1 MKRIG
6 LSIGLLLV
14 IALPGAAQSKI
25 FEHTVS
31 LRPGGQLRL
40 DVDKGSVRLMGWD
53 RDQVEIRAR
62 IEAERS
68 WDSTYAGRVVDA
80 TTVDVVSSAGLVSI
94 RGNYDKV
101 PTDGIFGNHV
111 TPNIHYEIRA
121 PRRVDLQLDIDRA
134 NSIIT
139 GFEGRIDLEAD
150 RSVIETV
157 DVNGPIRVSIDRG
170 GDSSFRNVR
179 GSVNVD
185 ADRTNLRIDMARL
198 DDSSRIVIDRGNID
212 MSLARGQGLDLDTS
226 LSRRASFDS
235 SLPLQMRNFRNNNP
249 SGTMNGGGPR
259 LAIQADRSRIRLR

>member
-14 IALPGAAQSKI
+14 IALPLAAQSRI
-25 FEHTVS
+25 FERTVS

-80 TTVDVVSSAGLVSI
+80 TTVDVVSSAGSVSI

-101 PTDGIFGNHV
+101 PNDGIFGNHV

-121 PRRVDLQLDIDRA
+121 PRRVDLQLDVDRA
-134 NSIIT
+134 NSTIS
-139 GFEGRIDLEAD
+139 GFEGRVDLEAD
-150 RSVIETV
+150 RSVIDSADLT
-157 DVNGPIRVSIDRG
+157 GRIQVSIDRG

-179 GSVNVD
+179 GSLNVD
-185 ADRTNLRIDMARL
+185 ADRTNLRIDLTRL
-198 DDSSRIVIDRGNID
+198 DDTSRIEIDRGDID

-235 SLPLQMRNFRNNNP
+235 TLPFQMRSFRSQNP
-249 SGTMNGGGPR
+249 SGTLNGGGPR
-259 LAIQADRSRIRLR
+259 LAIEADRSRI